1 VFPLIAEEP
10 KSSALR
16 AALAGDPAIV
26 VWWATQVECVSAVAR
41 VERDGGGDP
50 QSVEESLARLA
61 KLARAWVEIEPSD
74 HVRTTAQRLL
84 RVHPLRAADALQLAA
99 AVAAA
104 EGHMSSLSFVSLDQ
118 RLVDAAR
125 REGFPVEPVS

>member
-1 VFPLIAEEP
+1 LIAEEP
-10 KSSALR
+10 TSSALR
-16 AALAGDPAIV
+16 AALADDPAIV

-41 VERDGGGDP
+41 VEREGGGDP

-104 EGHMSSLSFVSLDQ
+104 EGHMSSLPFVSLDQ